1 MGNIAVLVKER
12 RFTFSAAAFFSS
24 AFFTTLW
31 YPAMILLSLVF
42 KSDGVGHLRLG
53 LPLGSPPVAKLEKNG
68 NKGIFITKEVK

>member
-1 MGNIAVLVKER
+1 MGNIAVLVKVGE
-12 RFTFSAAAFFSS
+12 FTFSAAAFFSS

-42 KSDGVGHLRLG
+42 KSDGVGHLRRG

-68 NKGIFITKEVK
+68 NKGIFTKLKK

>member
-1 MGNIAVLVKER
+1 MGNIVVLVRVWEGGL
-12 RFTFSAAAFFSS
+12 TFSAAAFFSS

-53 LPLGSPPVAKLEKNG
+53 LPLGSPPVAKFDNI
-68 NKGIFITKEVK
+68 GIFITKEVK

>member
-68 NKGIFITKEVK
+68 NKGILLLKK